1 MRDSYLVTMLIEK
14 TLSSGEKVKL
24 LSSGSV
30 FFHELENLI
39 DSAKEEIHFQVYIFE
54 DDATG
59 HRIADAFLRAASRGV
74 KIYLFIDAFGSSLF
88 PEKRLNELKKAGVK
102 IKFFGPIL
110 RGGRL
115 HIGRRLHRKVIV
127 FDRERAIVTG
137 LNISNNY
144 NDISPSTPKSPKG
157 DLARSPFRGLGG
169 RVAWLDFAVIVEG
182 DIVMK
187 LYAMCLQRWMKKS
200 IRQRLLNRKSKILN
214 YKSKHGLIHLRQND
228 WIRGLNEANASY
240 RREIQHAQQSLFI
253 VGGYFLPGGRVR
265 KMLARAVERGVN
277 IQIILAAK
285 SDVKLQHFA
294 IQYLYQWMIRNG
306 IKIYEYL
313 PSNVHG
319 KVLIA
324 DKRLVS
330 IGSYDLNN
338 LSTFSN
344 VELNLDINDA
354 SFASAFQSEL
364 EKIAE
369 KDCRLITVE
378 ELYKR
383 SNLWKRFKYW
393 NAYQF
398 TKSLF
403 VLSLWLARKD
413 EEEYQ

>member
-1 MRDSYLVTMLIEK
+1 MIIEQ
-14 TLSSGEKVKL
+14 TLHSGEKVKL
-24 LSSGSV
+24 LSSGNV
-30 FFHELENLI
+30 FFQELEKLI
-39 DSAKEEIHFQVYIFE
+39 DGAIEEIHFQVYIFE

-59 HRIADAFLRAASRGV
+59 HRIADAFLRAAARGV
-74 KIYLFIDAFGSSLF
+74 KIYLFIDAFGSALI
-88 PEKRLNELKKAGVK
+88 PEKRLNELKKAGVQ
-102 IKFFGPIL
+102 IKFFGPIY
-110 RGGRL
+110 RGGRF

-144 NDISPSTPKSPKG
+144 NDLNGAK
-157 DLARSPFRGLGG
+157 
-169 RVAWLDFAVIVEG
+169 AWLDFAIIVEG
-182 DIVMK
+182 QIVMK
-187 LYAMCLQRWMKKS
+187 LYALCLQRWLKKP
-200 IRQRLLNRKSKILN
+200 IRQRLLNRKSKIAN
-214 YKSKHGLIHLRQND
+214 NKSKHGAIHLRQND

-240 RREIQHAQQSLFI
+240 RREIKHSQKSLFI

-265 KMLARAVERGVN
+265 RMMARAVDRGVDV
-277 IQIILAAK
+277 QIMLAAT
-285 SDVKLQHFA
+285 SDVQLQHYA

-306 IKIYEYL
+306 IRIYEYL

-324 DKRLVS
+324 DRCNVS

-344 VELNLDINDA
+344 VELNLDIND
-354 SFASAFQSEL
+354 SGFASSFQTEL
-364 EKIAE
+364 ERIAE
-369 KDCRLITVE
+369 QHCRLITVE

-383 SNLWKRFKYW
+383 SNLWKRFVHW
-393 NAYQF
+393 VSYQF